1 MKQNPKN
8 YVFVS
13 WKDIQNPKAGGSE
26 IVHQEIS
33 KRLVRDGHHVI
44 HLVPGFPGCAPKE
57 EVDGIEIIRLGHSL
71 FNFWR
76 TGTYY
81 RRHLRERTD
90 ILVDVFNCFGSFAWL
105 AGAKEKTIFMIHHV
119 QGRIWLYQTVFPFI
133 PPFNLLGWLLEVLQ
147 LFVIGLFGKLPT
159 ITVSESTKRD
169 LTKRGFKAER
179 IHLVRQG
186 SNIPHIEDI
195 GALEKQSKFTVLF
208 FGRMVRMKNPLVVL
222 KAFKQ
227 FHAKHPESQ
236 LWIAGSS
243 GEDGTFDKVY
253 KFLKK
258 HNLYHCTTLFG
269 KVSQAKKLR
278 LMKQAH
284 VLTATSVKEGWGLIV
299 TEANS
304 QGTPAITFDVPG
316 LRDSNRHGLLT
327 RTNTAKGLLEAL
339 EKTYLDEG
347 HYATLQELSHVDS
360 QQFVFENTY
369 TDFVRIATAKK

>member
-1 MKQNPKN
+1 METAKQ

-33 KRLVRDGHHVI
+33 KRLVHDGHNVI

-57 EVDGIEIIRLGHSL
+57 EVDGVEIIRLGHSL

-76 TGTYY
+76 TGSYY
-81 RRHLRERTD
+81 RKHLRGSTD
-90 ILVDVFNCFGSFAWL
+90 VLVDVFNCFGSFAYRQ
-105 AGAKEKTIFMIHHV
+105 GAREKTVFLIHHV
-119 QGRIWLYQTVFPFI
+119 QGRIWLYQAVFPFI

-147 LFVIGLFGKLPT
+147 LYAIGLFGKLPA
-159 ITVSESTKRD
+159 ITVSESTKKD
-169 LTKRGFKAER
+169 LTRRGFQAKN

-186 SNIPHIEDI
+186 SNIPHVEQL
-195 GALEKQSKFTVLF
+195 AELQKESKFTVLF

-222 KAFKQ
+222 KAFKE

-327 RTNTAKGLLEAL
+327 RTNTVKGLREAL
-339 EKTYLDEG
+339 EQVYLDRD
-347 HYATLQELSHVDS
+347 HYTNLQELSHLDS
-360 QQFVFENTY
+360 QQYVFENTY
-369 TDFVRIATAKK
+369 TDFVKIVHDK